1 MLFISRDFAVAVKLS
16 DKKNY
21 QIAHEAGLHPATL
34 SKLVCGIE
42 KVRPEDPRVL
52 AVARV
57 LGLRPENCFEDQDQ

>member
-1 MLFISRDFAVAVKLS
+1 MLSISKDFVVAVKLS
-16 DKKNY
+16 DKKGY

-42 KVRPEDPRVL
+42 KVRPGDSRVL

-57 LGLRPENCFEDQDQ
+57 LGLRGEDCFGEQE